1 MRKFLTDIVKGKDG
15 DCIVPLALEI
25 LYDLMLPSLSAYGT
39 SGKFQDWLILNAHL
53 NLSIY
58 RV

>member
-39 SGKFQDWLILNAHL
+39 SGKFQDWLILNP
-53 NLSIY
+53 I
-58 RV
+58 